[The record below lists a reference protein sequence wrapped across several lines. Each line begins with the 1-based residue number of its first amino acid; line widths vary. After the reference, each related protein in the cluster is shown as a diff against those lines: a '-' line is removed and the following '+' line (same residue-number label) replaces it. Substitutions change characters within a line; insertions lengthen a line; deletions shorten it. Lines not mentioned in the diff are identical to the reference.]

1 MMTDKNAL
9 EIFVIVARTQ
19 NFRLAAEQLGVSRP
33 AISQSLRRLED
44 RLNITLLQRT
54 TRSVQLTE
62 AGQRLYA
69 ELAPAINQLN
79 RAVADVAELAA
90 EPRGQLRLAISSIAE
105 RMLGGE
111 LLAGFITAYP
121 RIELDITVT
130 DEEFDIVGQG
140 YDAGVR
146 LGEVIAQDMIAVP
159 VSRPQRQVAV
169 ASPDYLA
176 RAGMPRHPQDLV
188 HHRCI
193 GWRKG
198 PGLAPYRWEFAE
210 QGREFDVAVNPQLTT
225 NDMGVMIRTAC
236 AGGGISFGME
246 ETFQPFI
253 ARGELV
259 TLLDKWLPAFDGFYL
274 YFPSRKNLAPK
285 LRALIDHV
293 RIGSAAISTDTAR
306 C

>member
-9 EIFVIVARTQ
+9 EIFVIVAQTQ
-19 NFRLAAEQLGVSRP
+19 NFRMAAEQLGVTRP

-54 TRSVQLTE
+54 TRSVTLTE

-69 ELAPAINQLN
+69 DVAPAISQLN
-79 RAVADVAELAA
+79 RAVTDIAELAA

-176 RAGMPRHPQDLV
+176 RAGTPHHPQDLV

-198 PGLAPYRWEFAE
+198 PGVAPYRWEFAE

-225 NDMGVMIRTAC
+225 NDMGIMIRTAC

-246 ETFQPFI
+246 ETFQPYI

-259 TLLDKWLPAFDGFYL
+259 TLLDAWLPAFDGFYL

-285 LRALIDHV
+285 MRALIDHV
-293 RIGSAAISTDTAR
+293 RISSAPVSADSAR
-306 C
+306 R